1 MSNLVGKT
9 LGDYQIVEVI
19 DDGSKALIYKGFQ
32 PNKNQYV
39 AVKVLKP
46 AQARDQSAV
55 QSFNQYA
62 KLAKSMQHPNIL
74 PVLDSGVENGI
85 TYLVTPYMENGAVGD
100 HRSSYTDLNRALG
113 LVQAI
118 IPGLQAIYNAGY
130 VHGNL
135 RSTNIILDPQDHPLL
150 ADFAIAFQKG
160 ETPSPYNSP
169 EQVQGG
175 AIDQRTDVYALGVL
189 LYSLLAGQEPAP
201 GTVVNLQ
208 AVRPDVPQNVEQA
221 ILKATAQNP
230 DQRFQTP
237 AEFQSALA
245 NAMQPIPQ
253 PAVSQAP
260 VQKGT
265 NWIGIGVGALL
276 VIIFLSLAV
285 IVGPQ
290 VVDYFNSSP
299 QPIAEQPIQP
309 PEQPAEQPEEQ
320 PAEQPE
326 EPPPEQ
332 PSASEKLPA
341 GDEAGSSQG
350 ATICGSLGL
359 AGGIVLMGGVISIKR
374 RKRI

>member
-1 MSNLVGKT
+1 
-9 LGDYQIVEVI
+9 
-19 DDGSKALIYKGFQ
+19 
-32 PNKNQYV
+32 
-39 AVKVLKP
+39 
-46 AQARDQSAV
+46 
-55 QSFNQYA
+55 
-62 KLAKSMQHPNIL
+62 MQHPNIL

-118 IPGLQAIYNAGY
+118 IPGLQAIYSAGY

-150 ADFAIAFQKG
+150 ADFAIAFQQG

-208 AVRPDVPQNVEQA
+208 AVRPDVPQNVEKA

-253 PAVSQAP
+253 PAASQAP

-265 NWIGIGVGALL
+265 NWMGIGVGALL
-276 VIIFLSLAV
+276 VIVFLLLAV

-299 QPIAEQPIQP
+299 QPNAEQPIQL

-320 PAEQPE
+320 PPAQ
-326 EPPPEQ
+326 PPPDEAPPADQ
-332 PSASEKLPA
+332 PSAPERPDSGEEASSGSTLPVCN
-341 GDEAGSSQG
+341 SV
-350 ATICGSLGL
+350 GL
-359 AGGIVLMGGVISIKR
+359 VGGIVLMGGVISIKR
-374 RKRI
+374 RRRA